1 MGVEEDRKSGKGS
14 TIGPSAPLLHQNAKG
29 RRSIRE
35 CLGIGHIL
43 HGVSMSLFDVDLET
57 HESIL
62 GKIFVGLGA
71 RRSLIA
77 SHILEEGVKRLSLN
91 SFPSEETV
99 CTWQYRSVAK
109 ERFEGLIWGV
119 TQLVLEKLRGLRHIL
134 NEGGV
139 RFDEDLYLTADTTC
153 TWA

>member
-29 RRSIRE
+29 RRSIRK

-77 SHILEEGVKRLSLN
+77 SHILEEGVKRLSFN

-119 TQLVLEKLRGLRHIL
+119 TQLVLEKLRGLRHVL